1 MFLWPRLIVPFA
13 SCITCFQTFRWE
25 ATRVAQQR
33 FSNFLCSARAYSH
46 TFRKLCSSRLESQI
60 PKLKQTYHSNSIP
73 VKWSVASLKM
83 VSTTIRLNRDDLSPP
98 IFLAGTFTEWQ
109 PSLEMEQEIVDDQSG
124 GRSHFYKLVELS
136 AGTHQ
141 YKFRL
146 GHGDWWVVDDSTP
159 TGMQQDTIYKRT
171 FSETTQKPT
180 ASETSTMWS
189 MLRSRRA
196 QKSPPRS

>member
-1 MFLWPRLIVPFA
+1 VL
-13 SCITCFQTFRWE
+13 SN
-25 ATRVAQQR
+25 
-33 FSNFLCSARAYSH
+33 FSLGSYKGGTTALFNFLCSARAYSH
-46 TFRKLCSSRLESQI
+46 TFRKLCSSQLESQI
-60 PKLKQTYHSNSIP
+60 SKLKQTYHSNNIP
-73 VKWSVASLKM
+73 AKWSVASLKM

-109 PSLEMEQEIVDDQSG
+109 PSLEMEHEIVDDQSG

-146 GHGDWWVVDDSTP
+146 GHGDWWIVDDSTP

-171 FSETTQKPT
+171 LSETMQKPT
-180 ASETSTMWS
+180 ASETSTT
-189 MLRSRRA
+189 
-196 QKSPPRS
+196 